1 MALSSRTSKTGCRGK
16 RCADTIRVRLDG
28 IPGWLSALA
37 N

>member
-1 MALSSRTSKTGCRGK
+1 VVIRSELVFHRK
-16 RCADTIRVRLDG
+16 RCADTIRVGLDG